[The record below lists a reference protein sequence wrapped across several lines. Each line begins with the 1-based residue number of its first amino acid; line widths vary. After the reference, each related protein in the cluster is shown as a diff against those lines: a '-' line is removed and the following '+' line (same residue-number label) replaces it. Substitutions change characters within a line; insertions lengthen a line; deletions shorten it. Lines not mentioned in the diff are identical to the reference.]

1 MAANIIIS
9 PANKS
14 KVIVGKLLTANIT
27 FESSDMIMSTNVS
40 FELTNPVNLT
50 ISNTDFSVL
59 NNSKSFTVTTKLH
72 ISENIKEGDIVSFLI
87 KPSVHAL
94 AYGFKEQTI
103 SYLAY
108 DVDRHSLNIHF
119 DQTVVDALTTDEP
132 NIPPNGQSYSL
143 ATALVTDSKGNPLAG
158 EPITI
163 IGGFAANLDKV
174 RIFSSNNNVQSEI
187 QKKSLY
193 GQSSIDINTDKYGK
207 LEFYVYPSDKSQFV
221 FDLQARITGATQFVH
236 SEDRLYILND
246 DQGDPFNADQQT
258 LAPPDILERQGDK
271 LTESD
276 GSSTFTALIDNY
288 EGESENDSILFFV
301 GGKYAHQQFLTGKKI
316 YNHGYTFQLPYNIF
330 PLNKYAGFSYIIVT
344 IDGNINFSAGMDIMY
359 GGGSKNQPLDNVSRV
374 YDMCTVYSSFG
385 YSNASDLVL
394 YNDMVNCFTIS
405 RHLKTKHNTGL
416 YVAITGT
423 NDPKDKTKVPLGS
436 EVTLTLYIDSYK
448 KKVNQPFKIKMPT
461 QPDKG
466 NKNTAIHIIPI
477 PYEYVNNVVTFSNGS
492 AGSIYFDYQINESG
506 KISYGN
512 IWEASI
518 DTTLCIDPDD

>member
-1 MAANIIIS
+1 MANNITIS
-9 PANKS
+9 PASKS
-14 KVIVGKLLTANIT
+14 KIIVGQLITANIT
-27 FESSDMIMSTNVS
+27 FESDILMSANIS
-40 FELTNPVNLT
+40 FELTNLINLT
-50 ISNTDFSVL
+50 ISNTDISVL
-59 NNSKSFTVTTKLH
+59 GNSKSYTATTKFH
-72 ISENIKEGDIVSFLI
+72 ISENINEGDTVSFLI
-87 KPSVHAL
+87 KPNVHAIAL
-94 AYGFKEQTI
+94 GFKEQEI
-103 SYLAY
+103 SYFTY

-119 DQTVVDALTTDEP
+119 DQTVVLALTTDEP

-174 RIFSSNNNVQSEI
+174 RIFSSNNNIQSEI

-221 FDLQARITGATQFVH
+221 FDLQARITDATQFVH

-271 LTESD
+271 LAESD
-276 GSSTFTALIDNY
+276 GASTFTALIDNY

-301 GGKYAHQQFLTGKKI
+301 GGKYAHQQFLMGKKK
-316 YNHGYTFQLPYNIF
+316 YNHGYTFQLPYSIL
-330 PLNKYAGFSYIIVT
+330 PLNKYAGFSYVIVT
-344 IDGNINFSAGMDIMY
+344 VDGNLNFSAGMDIMY
-359 GGGSKNQPLDNVSRV
+359 NGGSKNQPLDNVPRV

-405 RHLKTKHNTGL
+405 RHLNTNLNAGL

-423 NDPKDKTKVPLGS
+423 NDPTDKTKVPLGS

-448 KKVNQPFKIKMPT
+448 KKTNQIFKIRMPT
-461 QPDKG
+461 QPDKDS
-466 NKNTAIHIIPI
+466 KNIATYITPI
-477 PYEYVNNVVTFSNGS
+477 PYKYVNDVVTFPNGA
-492 AGSIYFDYQINESG
+492 AGSIYFDYQVNESG

-512 IWEASI
+512 IWMASI